1 MKNRQRFRESV
12 NEFYSKDMLFR
23 LFKQYFLDWIAEGF
37 IGSNLGLFEIS
48 MITENS
54 NKQTFLDLIDQMF
67 RPQNFENIY
76 KILPIHVK
84 EVFEEIAWK
93 GKFNITK
100 DREIY
105 FKEEKNYDINKDL
118 REEFIF
124 FRAERD
130 NKKEESLVL
139 DYNIIRELRHL
150 LPEKPSNYNIKR
162 DFEKASGFIAN
173 DEQLFMENI
182 KIYYDFYRQG
192 GVILSASG
200 KILKESK
207 INMKKYCNIT
217 EYYEEIKDLQ
227 YLKTETIGLFFH
239 LIKDD
244 YINYES
250 FKISNIKDLV
260 LSFLSGKLIKDEK
273 FHYSFLYLNYLK
285 GLKNITSSNEKL
297 KEGLETI
304 VKIIKEFP
312 VTEVLNPK
320 VSMENIIDRIFY
332 QDEFIEIIDV
342 KSAYEAI
349 YINEANYER
358 TKITSYERYQDYIA
372 IPFIKSV
379 FFILGVMGVME
390 LYYEAPSSNNCLYLK
405 NGHLSKYD
413 GLKAVKLTEFGKYVF
428 GLVDTYDFKDL
439 KDEGEVILD
448 EDRLIA
454 TIIGEAPSKAMYL
467 EKISAK
473 ISSNK
478 FKITKDSFL
487 KDIKTEKELKIRI
500 KKFKDKVHGD
510 IPEFWKNFFEELI
523 CKSTVI
529 NVISDYTVLKLKNDK
544 ELLTYVAKDE
554 RFKSFIL
561 KGENYHIIVKNDD
574 MGKVINL
581 FKEYGYSIDTFI
593 Q

>member
-1 MKNRQRFRESV
+1 MKNRHRFRASV
-12 NEFYSKDMLFR
+12 NKFYSKDILFR
-23 LFKQYFLDWIAEGF
+23 LFKEYFLDWIAEGY
-37 IGSNLGLFEIS
+37 IGSSLGLFEIS
-48 MITENS
+48 MITQNT
-54 NKQTFLDLIDQMF
+54 NKQAFLDLIEQMF
-67 RPQNFENIY
+67 KPENFEKIY
-76 KILPIHVK
+76 ETLPIHVK
-84 EVFEEIAWK
+84 EVLKEIAWK

-100 DREIY
+100 NREIY
-105 FKEEKNYDINKDL
+105 FKEQNNYDINKDL
-118 REEFIF
+118 REEFLF
-124 FRAERD
+124 FKAERD
-130 NKKEESLVL
+130 NKKEESLILNYDIV
-139 DYNIIRELRHL
+139 RELRYL
-150 LPEKPSNYNIKR
+150 LPEKPSNYNIRR

-182 KIYYDFYRQG
+182 KIYYDFYKQG

-217 EYYEEIKDLQ
+217 EYYGDIKDLQ

-260 LSFLSGKLIKDEK
+260 LSFLSGKLVKEEK

-285 GLKNITSSNEKL
+285 GLKNISNTNEKL
-297 KEGLETI
+297 NEGLKTI
-304 VKIIKEFP
+304 IKIIKEFP
-312 VTEVLNPK
+312 VTDVLNPK
-320 VSMENIIDRIFY
+320 ISLENIVDRIFF
-332 QDEFIEIIDV
+332 QDEFIEIIDID
-342 KSAYEAI
+342 SAYESI

-372 IPFIKSV
+372 IPFIKSI
-379 FFILGVMGVME
+379 FFILGAMGVME
-390 LYYEAPSSNNCLYLK
+390 LYYEAPTSNNCLYLK

-413 GLKAVKLTEFGKYVF
+413 GLKAVKLTAFGKYVF

-439 KDEGEVILD
+439 KDEGEVTLD

-454 TIIGEAPSKAMYL
+454 TIMGEAPSKAMYL
-467 EKISAK
+467 EKISTK

-487 KDIKTEKELKIRI
+487 KDIKTEDELKARI
-500 KKFKDKVHGD
+500 KTFKDKVHGD
-510 IPEFWKNFFEELI
+510 IPELWKNFFDELVS
-523 CKSTVI
+523 KSTAI
-529 NVISDYTVLKLKNDK
+529 NIIADYTVLKLKNDK

-581 FKEYGYSIDTFI
+581 FKEYGYSIDTFV
-593 Q
+593 

>member
-1 MKNRQRFRESV
+1 MKNRHRFRESV
-12 NEFYSKDMLFR
+12 NKFYSKDILFR
-23 LFKQYFLDWIAEGF
+23 LYKEYFLDWIAEGF
-37 IGSNLGLFEIS
+37 IGSSLGLFEIS
-48 MITENS
+48 MITQNT

-67 RPQNFENIY
+67 KPQNFEKIY
-76 KILPIHVK
+76 KILPPHLK
-84 EVFEEIAWK
+84 EVLEEIAWK
-93 GKFNITK
+93 GKFNIRK
-100 DREIY
+100 NREIY
-105 FKEEKNYDINKDL
+105 FKEQNNYDINKDL
-118 REEFIF
+118 REEFLF
-124 FRAERD
+124 FKAERD
-130 NKKEESLVL
+130 NKKEENLILNYDIV
-139 DYNIIRELRHL
+139 RELRYL
-150 LPEKPSNYNIKR
+150 LPEKPLNYNLRR
-162 DFEKASGFIAN
+162 DFEKASGFVSN
-173 DEQLFMENI
+173 DEELFMENI
-182 KIYYDFYRQG
+182 KIYYDFYKQG

-200 KILKESK
+200 KILKDSK

-217 EYYEEIKDLQ
+217 EYYEDIKDLQ

-250 FKISNIKDLV
+250 FKISNIKDLI

-285 GLKNITSSNEKL
+285 GLKNILNTNEQL
-297 KEGLETI
+297 KEGLKTI
-304 VKIIKEFP
+304 TKIIKEFP
-312 VTEVLNPK
+312 VTSVLNPK
-320 VSMENIIDRIFY
+320 ISLENIVDRIFF
-332 QDEFIEIIDV
+332 QDEFIEIIDIE
-342 KSAYEAI
+342 SAYEYI

-379 FFILGVMGVME
+379 FFILGAMGVVE

-413 GLKAVKLTEFGKYVF
+413 GLKAVRLTEFGKYVF
-428 GLVDTYDFKDL
+428 DLVDTYDFKDL

-448 EDRLIA
+448 EDRLIV

-467 EKISAK
+467 EKISTK

-487 KDIKTEKELKIRI
+487 KDIKTVEELKERI
-500 KKFKDKVHGD
+500 KVFKDKVHGD
-510 IPEFWKNFFEELI
+510 ISEFWGSFFDELI
-523 CKSTVI
+523 NKSSAI
-529 NVISDYTVLKLKNDK
+529 NVIADYTVLKLKNDK

-561 KGENYHIIVKNDD
+561 KGENYHIFVKNDD

-581 FKEYGYSIDTFI
+581 FKEYGYSIDTLV
-593 Q
+593 